1 MKNFFSSFLGALV
14 ALVLFFG
21 GCAFLALVV
30 LLALAT
36 LGQKQAA
43 SVERGSYLVFD
54 LSANIQDAPP
64 PFDNPFLMSPL
75 FGGGRQDTLQ
85 LRSVTRALRAAAK
98 DPRIAG
104 LYLTGSLLPNGYG
117 SGFGALKEVRAAL
130 LDFKASGKPML
141 AYFDF
146 ATTRDYYL
154 ASAAG
159 DVVLDP
165 YGLILMPGLASHP
178 LFFAGA
184 FEKFGIGVQVTRV
197 GKYKSAIEPYTRKDL
212 SPENREQ
219 LEKLLG
225 DIWGDLLAEIGASR
239 QLAPA
244 ALQRTVD
251 REGLIKASDAIA
263 AKFVNRTA
271 YRDEILDEL
280 KARTGRG
287 RGAHETFKQ
296 IGLGAY
302 AGQLPGAG
310 GDDGGVLEGRHNWI
324 AVVYAEG
331 DIVDGDGE
339 IGDVGGDRFAR
350 ELRRLRQDDSV
361 KAIVLRVNSPGGS
374 ATASEEIQREL
385 RLTMR
390 SKPVVVSMGTV
401 AASGGYWISTY
412 SDRIF
417 AEPATITGSIGVYG
431 MFLNVQQLATNLGF
445 TWDTV
450 KTGKLA
456 DMLTISRPK
465 TDEELV
471 VFQRLV
477 DWIYEEFTAKVAEGR
492 KLDKSKVLEIAQ
504 GRVWSGA
511 EAKRLGLVDE
521 MGGLQDAL
529 AYAAKKADLGRNYRV
544 TEYPRKRQLAELIN
558 EILREVAPDQ
568 SQSHAALL
576 TLVRPYEDQLH
587 ALLRL
592 NDPRGLYARLPEDLV
607 VQ

>member
-1 MKNFFSSFLGALV
+1 
-14 ALVLFFG
+14 
-21 GCAFLALVV
+21 
-30 LLALAT
+30 
-36 LGQKQAA
+36 
-43 SVERGSYLVFD
+43 
-54 LSANIQDAPP
+54 
-64 PFDNPFLMSPL
+64 
-75 FGGGRQDTLQ
+75 
-85 LRSVTRALRAAAK
+85 
-98 DPRIAG
+98 
-104 LYLTGSLLPNGYG
+104 
-117 SGFGALKEVRAAL
+117 
-130 LDFKASGKPML
+130 
-141 AYFDF
+141 
-146 ATTRDYYL
+146 
-154 ASAAG
+154 
-159 DVVLDP
+159 
-165 YGLILMPGLASHP
+165 
-178 LFFAGA
+178 
-184 FEKFGIGVQVTRV
+184 
-197 GKYKSAIEPYTRKDL
+197 
-212 SPENREQ
+212 
-219 LEKLLG
+219 
-225 DIWGDLLAEIGASR
+225 
-239 QLAPA
+239 
-244 ALQRTVD
+244 
-251 REGLIKASDAIA
+251 
-263 AKFVNRTA
+263 
-271 YRDEILDEL
+271 
-280 KARTGRG
+280 
-287 RGAHETFKQ
+287 
-296 IGLGAY
+296 
-302 AGQLPGAG
+302 
-310 GDDGGVLEGRHNWI
+310 VLEGRHNWI